1 MGLLVP
7 PHPPL
12 DLHPQHEVSGQ
23 PSVLLFFLASFANHA
38 PEGDR
43 QPPATMV
50 AKH

>member
-7 PHPPL
+7 PHPRWTYTL
-12 DLHPQHEVSGQ
+12 NMRFSGQ